1 MPDESQA
8 LIIAS
13 RSERTA
19 ADGGG
24 RLLAEDVDPTPR
36 SQLDERAMRLGP
48 GANLDKIQ
56 PLLALEQ
63 GSGIGIEPGPRDLC
77 RCLLEP
83 LPVQIAERRK
93 PRLRDLGPALD
104 MKPGDKSATDQ
115 SPLKSWR
122 GAFHQGTPTS
132 LLGEA
137 TGKSAAKGFGL
148 RSHLPPAIVAG
159 DRSFNL
165 TPRQGP
171 SPRGPAEFRRAL
183 IGRQVT
189 VALRFRDVHNEP
201 VRPILV
207 IVHRTRPTRHAF
219 VHRGV
224 TDRWAGS
231 RLTGLD
237 A

>member
-1 MPDESQA
+1 MQIS
-8 LIIAS
+8 
-13 RSERTA
+13 T
-19 ADGGG
+19 
-24 RLLAEDVDPTPR
+24 
-36 SQLDERAMRLGP
+36 
-48 GANLDKIQ
+48 NLDKIQ

-63 GSGIGIEPGPRDLC
+63 GSGGSVEPGPPG
-77 RCLLEP
+77 P
-83 LPVQIAERRK
+83 LPLPARAAAGPDRRAPQASPARPWPSPRHETGRQNRSRSKPLEVVARRFSSRHPDLSVGRDYREVGSERIR
-93 PRLRDLGPALD
+93 PPI
-104 MKPGDKSATDQ
+104 
-115 SPLKSWR
+115 
-122 GAFHQGTPTS
+122 
-132 LLGEA
+132 
-137 TGKSAAKGFGL
+137 
-148 RSHLPPAIVAG
+148 PPAAR
-159 DRSFNL
+159 DRSRGLFNL

-171 SPRGPAEFRRAL
+171 SPRGPGELCRAL

-207 IVHRTRPTRHAF
+207 VVHRTRPTRHAF